1 MKISLIVG
9 LLLAGIVVDLG
20 GGPNHKRIGFRYWR
34 TPGAFNSYLVGGTTG
49 NFLAFWSSLI
59 SAAFSY
65 GNIQVVALS
74 GTETR
79 NPRKII
85 PDATKKTFYRVFFFY
100 VLSIFVVGLIV

>member
-1 MKISLIVG
+1 MKIALIIG
-9 LLLAGIVVDLG
+9 LILAGLVVDLG
-20 GGPNHKRIGFRYWR
+20 GGPDHDRRGFRYWKH
-34 TPGAFNSYLVGGTTG
+34 PGAFNTYLVNGNTG
-49 NFLAFWSSLI
+49 RFLAFWSSLI

-85 PDATKKTFYRVFFFY
+85 PEATKKTFYRVFFFY
-100 VLSIFVVGLIV
+100 FLSIFIVGLIV